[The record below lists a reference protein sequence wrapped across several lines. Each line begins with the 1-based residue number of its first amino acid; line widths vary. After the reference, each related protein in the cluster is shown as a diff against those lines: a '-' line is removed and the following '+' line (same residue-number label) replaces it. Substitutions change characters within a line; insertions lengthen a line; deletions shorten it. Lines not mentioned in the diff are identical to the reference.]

1 MPGTVLAPPPEPAR
15 TRVSPRQIADAAVAA
30 LHAEAELT
38 PKPGLVDRRGGG
50 AHADMNLELLTA
62 SAEALREAFEQC
74 ADAATRMPPGPE
86 LRARIGA
93 VGRDGERRMLA
104 ATGGVNTHRGALWA
118 LGLLSAGAA
127 RAGSIDAAAE
137 FAACLARLPDHGA
150 PRREQDSHGEQAHV
164 RFGAAGAAGEA
175 RAGFP
180 HVTGHVLPALYRAR
194 SRGAGE
200 RSARLDALLA
210 VMASLQD
217 TCLLHRGGPAGL
229 AAVQRAA
236 AGVLAVGGSTTPD
249 GARRLAA
256 LDDLA
261 RTRRLSPGGSAD
273 LLSAA
278 LFLDSL
284 PFAQGRI
291 RHADAD
297 LSVSR

>member
-1 MPGTVLAPPPEPAR
+1 MSGTVLA
-15 TRVSPRQIADAAVAA
+15 PRQIADAAVAA
-30 LHAEAELT
+30 LRAEAELT

-50 AHADMNLELLTA
+50 AHADMNLELLA
-62 SAEALREAFEQC
+62 VSAEALREAFEQC
-74 ADAATRMPPGPE
+74 ADAATRMPSGPE

-93 VGRDGERRMLA
+93 VGRAGERRMLA
-104 ATGGVNTHRGALWA
+104 VTGGVNTHRGALWA
-118 LGLLSAGAA
+118 LGLLSTGAA
-127 RAGSIDAAAE
+127 CTRSMGAAVE
-137 FAACLARLPDHGA
+137 VAARLAQLPDHGA
-150 PRREQDSHGEQAHV
+150 PRREKDSHGERART
-164 RFGAAGAAGEA
+164 RFGASGAAGEA

-180 HVTGHVLPALYRAR
+180 HVTGHALPALYRAR
-194 SRGAGE
+194 SRGADE
-200 RSARLDALLA
+200 CSARIDALLA

-229 AAVQRAA
+229 ATVQQAA
-236 AGVLAVGGSTTPD
+236 AGVLAAGGSAAPD

-261 RTRRLSPGGSAD
+261 RNQRLSPGGSAD

-284 PFAQGRI
+284 PFAEGPI